1 MRSSFI
7 TCCFEGSCSA
17 ARSFPMLYRAKLLGC
32 RRPHE
37 RTRMELGITI
47 PLQKFLHLRQP
58 PYGTCADPFF
68 CWDVHRVKIANGKV
82 LLVASNASN
91 RFIAI
96 TRMTAATWKTWER
109 ETFGT
114 VQDALAIS
122 GFTEEAI
129 AAYFAAAGL
138 PEGPYATPQDDGTLL
153 VTKTHGRSSVGCMN
167 RAIDDIWFAG
177 VDT

>member
-1 MRSSFI
+1 
-7 TCCFEGSCSA
+7 
-17 ARSFPMLYRAKLLGC
+17 MLTPLTKGP
-32 RRPHE
+32 RR
-37 RTRMELGITI
+37 ELGITI

-68 CWDVHRVKIANGKV
+68 CWDGHRVKIANGLV

-91 RFIAI
+91 RFI
-96 TRMTAATWKTWER
+96 TVMRMTAATWKTWEC
-109 ETFGT
+109 ETLG
-114 VQDALAIS
+114 VIQDALSIS
-122 GFTEEAI
+122 GFSKEAI